1 MGFTARQR
9 TMIETNLARD
19 RAETLLR
26 ELLDASRAVQIH
38 NIVKSQTPMDCVD
51 SLDTAV
57 SSARRLV
64 NILNDSLWL
73 AEHDLDDDDLLIL
86 DELGWPEHEDLHEIL
101 TLEED
106 LQAEDLGHQSLA
118 KQPTSTITS

>member
-1 MGFTARQR
+1 MEFTPRQR

-26 ELLDASRAVQIH
+26 ELLDASRAVHIH
-38 NIVKSQTPMDCVD
+38 NIVKNQMALDCVG

-57 SSARRLV
+57 MSARRLV
-64 NILNDSLWL
+64 NILNDSLNG
-73 AEHDLDDDDLLIL
+73 AERDLGDDDFAIL

-101 TLEED
+101 SLEED
-106 LQAEDLGHQSLA
+106 LRAENLGQQSYT